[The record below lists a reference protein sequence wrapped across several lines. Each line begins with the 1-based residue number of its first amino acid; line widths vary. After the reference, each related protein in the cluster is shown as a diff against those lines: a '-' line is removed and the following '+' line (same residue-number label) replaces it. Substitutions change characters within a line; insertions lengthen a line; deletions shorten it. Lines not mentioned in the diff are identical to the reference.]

1 MAMMYPKDRYAYT
14 KSRAEKLLYPIFKT
28 HLDNTYQVYHSRWW
42 RFKYRTG
49 ETDFLVVNPEKGMLI
64 VEVKGGKIRYD
75 NIIDA
80 WYSGSNK
87 LTKSPYIQAED
98 TCKELVRWLKGRFNL
113 FKNRN
118 FTYKFCVLFPDI
130 DFVKD
135 IPSHGEGIT
144 LTGNDLG
151 ENFPEKIESILSS
164 SPQGKDALG
173 KDCLEELYRIIAP
186 ETSFKS
192 YDINEIDRNNQL
204 IKEFT
209 EDQEIVLD
217 ELADFYEAIVLGC
230 AGSGKTQLAIAK
242 VRQLIRQKNRVLFT
256 CKSLNL
262 AGFIYLYPLREIIE
276 DENSDLSVIS
286 FGNLAQRLREKN
298 NLEIQDL
305 KTLGQYDE
313 LKFDAIIVDEG
324 QDFTNE
330 DIQYLRSLLKDGNE
344 SIFYV
349 FQDDNQNIHKNIL
362 GRKLNI
368 HPRKLVKNLRNTKQI
383 FEYFRPYVDGSN
395 LTKPFGNEGPT
406 VKTIEFNSM
415 NQLINLIIQE
425 LDYLFKQSKI
435 THNSIFIITNE
446 DKNSSFLSEN
456 SQIGEH
462 KIRYFSII
470 DDYNDYKN
478 RNKDIKNTDVIKW
491 STVKEFKG
499 LESDI
504 VFYIQEKPISH
515 IPTTE
520 DINDR
525 YIGYS
530 RAKWMLVD
538 FKEEEDEEDIW

>member
-1 MAMMYPKDRYAYT
+1 M
-14 KSRAEKLLYPIFKT
+14 
-28 HLDNTYQVYHSRWW
+28 
-42 RFKYRTG
+42 
-49 ETDFLVVNPEKGMLI
+49 
-64 VEVKGGKIRYD
+64 
-75 NIIDA
+75 
-80 WYSGSNK
+80 
-87 LTKSPYIQAED
+87 
-98 TCKELVRWLKGRFNL
+98 
-113 FKNRN
+113 
-118 FTYKFCVLFPDI
+118 
-130 DFVKD
+130 
-135 IPSHGEGIT
+135 
-144 LTGNDLG
+144 
-151 ENFPEKIESILSS
+151 
-164 SPQGKDALG
+164 G
-173 KDCLEELYRIIAP
+173 KDCLAELYRIIAP
-186 ETSFKS
+186 ETYFIS
-192 YDINEIDRNNQL
+192 YDINEIKRNNQL

-209 EDQEIVLD
+209 EDQKIVLD
-217 ELADFYEAIVLGC
+217 ELADFSQVIVLGC

-262 AGFIYLYPLREIIE
+262 AGVIYLSLQEIIE

-286 FGNLAQRLREKN
+286 FGRLALNLARILRDNN
-298 NLEIQDL
+298 NLEIKYL
-305 KTLGQYDE
+305 KTLGQYNE

-330 DIQYLRSLLKDGNE
+330 DIQDLKSLLKDANE

-362 GRKLNI
+362 GRKLKLNI

-395 LTKPFGNEGPT
+395 LTKPFGNEGPI
-406 VKTIEFNSM
+406 VKIIEFDSM
-415 NQLINLIIQE
+415 NQLINLLIQE
-425 LDYLFKQSKI
+425 LDNLFIKSQI
-435 THNSIFIITNE
+435 THNSIVIITNE

-470 DDYNDYKN
+470 DDYRTTKQSRKN
-478 RNKDIKNTDVIKW
+478 INKNVVKW

-504 VFYIQEKPISH
+504 VFYIQEKAIY
-515 IPTTE
+515 IVANTE

-538 FKEEEDEEDIW
+538 FKEEEEEEDIW